1 MQRIKSVDILRGFS
15 IWIMVYG
22 HMLQFWIRPEDF
34 WLKYWLY
41 AFLAP
46 IGATG
51 FLFISGLSSTLSYK
65 SNLQTQK
72 LSMKTMRNIYL
83 LRALFI
89 LIIALFFNLGVS
101 MVFGGGNLADTW
113 SWNALQTIAISLLL
127 AWPFLK
133 TSKILRLSIATL
145 AIILNQVLLTMLSP
159 YIGQSSFLGIA
170 YHVLFNPID
179 TYVILN
185 YYGIVLIGSVV
196 GDYIYD
202 LKNAD
207 EQKKKEYLLTN
218 RSIIYI
224 FFIGISVFIFGILFL
239 FPNFIFF
246 NTISSVLY
254 ALGFIV
260 ASLAILIV
268 IEVLEVIKTK
278 KSYNLLYYYSYY
290 SFTIFLG
297 HNVLL
302 VLFMG
307 QLSAYHTI
315 WIAVVAF
322 NIILGWL
329 LKTMHDKLGI
339 RASVKA
345 GISILSVYIAMKIEK
360 KDMLNFKKS
369 KMLDKRS
376 NIKI

>member
-51 FLFISGLSSTLSYK
+51 FLFISGVSATLAYK
-65 SNLQTQK
+65 NNQQTQK
-72 LSMKTMRNIYL
+72 VQMKTMRNIYL

-89 LIIALFFNLGVS
+89 LIIALFFNFGVV

-127 AWPFLK
+127 AWPLLK
-133 TSKILRLSIATL
+133 TSKIFRVSIAII
-145 AIILNQVLLTMLSP
+145 AVILNQILLTMLSP
-159 YIGQSSFLGIA
+159 HSGQSSLLGIV

-185 YYGIVLIGSVV
+185 YYGIVLFGSVI
-196 GDYIYD
+196 GDYIFD

-207 EQKKKEYLLTN
+207 DQKKKEFLLTN
-218 RSIIYI
+218 RAIIYS
-224 FFIGISVFIFGILFL
+224 FFISIAIFIFGILFL

-302 VLFMG
+302 VIFMQ

-322 NIILGWL
+322 NILLGWL

-345 GISILSVYIAMKIEK
+345 GVSILSAFIAMKIEK
-360 KDMLNFKKS
+360 KDMLNVKEVEKV
-369 KMLDKRS
+369 K
-376 NIKI
+376 